1 MTGSETVKTG
11 GIASPVQQAGNWSAV
26 AVKSALS
33 AGFVKADGIAGLV
46 DTETVKAYVAE
57 HAGTEASGVAGYLHV
72 EAVNAGTVMCTGAQH
87 AGMAAAAGNLRSAK
101 TEAVDDGDVEEAG
114 PEQVG
119 VEKAGIYESPFGIF

>member
-57 HAGTEASGVAGYLHV
+57 HAGTEASGVAFFSYDSVIAYSFKLNKIIV
-72 EAVNAGTVMCTGAQH
+72 FISKIQ
-87 AGMAAAAGNLRSAK
+87 L
-101 TEAVDDGDVEEAG
+101 
-114 PEQVG
+114 
-119 VEKAGIYESPFGIF
+119 

>member
-26 AVKSALS
+26 AVKSALY
-33 AGFVKADGIAGLV
+33 AGFVKADGIAGL
-46 DTETVKAYVAE
+46 VAE
-57 HAGTEASGVAGYLHV
+57 HAGTEASGVAGYVHV

-101 TEAVDDGDVEEAG
+101 TEALDAGDVEEAG